1 MLPTQI
7 AQRDPSLTAMALEYK
22 PKELVLDRL
31 GPMLES
37 DNRRIQYVKL
47 DKLNMFQDVDHRFS
61 RDGEANEVG
70 AGGTKVIEALSNR
83 ALKTTINKEDIEDSD
98 DFFDVAAIQVETMRH
113 TLALQREKE
122 QAALIVSSLNTAS
135 RAIDPGNWGDLSAS
149 FVDVFGQVRTAQE
162 AAWVPY
168 DGAIVPIQVLYK
180 LQRHPSLLSQY
191 FDGNSGRKTVTL
203 DGLKELFG
211 VSDIIV
217 PEARIATQRRP
228 QSAPADLS
236 TIPYVFGNNVVLFRK
251 AVGQPS
257 RALPGFYYQ
266 WRRRWL
272 KGVVGENM
280 QVRTWDLPNKG
291 IGGSYVVQQEYQVKH
306 MVFPEMGY
314 MFKDV
319 LT

>member
-1 MLPTQI
+1 MIPSQTP
-7 AQRDPSLTAMALEYK
+7 QRDPSLTAMALEYK

-70 AGGTKVIEALSNR
+70 AGGSKVIEALSNR
-83 ALKTTINKEDIEDSD
+83 ALKTTIANEDIEDSD

-122 QAALIVSSLNTAS
+122 QAGLIYSSVNAS
-135 RAIDPGNWGDLSAS
+135 GRVLDPGNWGDLTSS
-149 FVDVFGQVRTAQE
+149 FVDVFSQVRAAQE

-168 DGAIVPIQVLYK
+168 DGAIIPIQVIYK
-180 LQRHPSLLSQY
+180 LLRHPSLLSQFY
-191 FDGNSGRKTVTL
+191 DGNTGRKTVTMEN
-203 DGLKELFG
+203 LKEMFG
-211 VSDIIV
+211 VSEIIV

-228 QSAPADLS
+228 QSAPADLA
-236 TIPYVFGNNVVLFRK
+236 TLPYVFGNHVVFFKK

-266 WRRRWL
+266 WRRRWV
-272 KGVVGENM
+272 KGAVGENM
-280 QVRTWDLPNKG
+280 QVRTWALPTKG

-306 MVFPEMGY
+306 MVFPEMAF